1 MLSTEVAFLFFSIFK
16 VAGFQTQ
23 FFLDEIQN
31 FYFNLLLFFC
41 IPFWQ
46 QVIEVIKIFFSFIIH
61 QIVSFMFPGSCCVV
75 TKNSFFT
82 SNCLCHDS
90 YGNKW
95 VALYCLYITPENILQ
110 NKRKRSGHSLWIAQK
125 SCLVIF
131 IYQQLQK
138 TVIINIIVFI
148 ITIVIDILGVCL
160 LLRVTIKEFLLAVS
174 IHFKAGK

>member
-1 MLSTEVAFLFFSIFK
+1 MVTWKEKFPLTVQKSEVFVATTVWDENHCITSFAIRNDQNAINRCVFLFFSIFK

-31 FYFNLLLFFC
+31 FYFNFLLFFLY
-41 IPFWQ
+41 PFL
-46 QVIEVIKIFFSFIIH
+46 VVGNRSDKDFFSFIIH

-82 SNCLCHDS
+82 SDCLCHDS

-125 SCLVIF
+125 SS
-131 IYQQLQK
+131 
-138 TVIINIIVFI
+138 IV
-148 ITIVIDILGVCL
+148 
-160 LLRVTIKEFLLAVS
+160 
-174 IHFKAGK
+174 